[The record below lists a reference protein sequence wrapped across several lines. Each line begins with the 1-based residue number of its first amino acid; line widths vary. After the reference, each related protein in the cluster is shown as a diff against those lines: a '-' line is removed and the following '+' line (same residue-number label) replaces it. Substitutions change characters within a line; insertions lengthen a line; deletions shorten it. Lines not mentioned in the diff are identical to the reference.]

1 MKNKNNK
8 QNLASKTGKIVK
20 IKKGDLVK
28 VVAGKDKGKEGK
40 VEKVNQKHQT
50 VTVLEVNLYKRHIKG
65 NQAGIKAGI
74 YDIPRPLNIA
84 KVALV
89 CPNCKKA
96 TRVGFE
102 MVKETKVRVCRK
114 CKKQI

>member
-1 MKNKNNK
+1 MKNTNH
-8 QNLASKTGKIVK
+8 KIVK

-28 VVAGKDKGKEGK
+28 VVIGKDKGKEGK
-40 VEKVNQKHQT
+40 VEKVNKKNQT

-65 NQAGIKAGI
+65 NQAGVKAGI

-84 KVALV
+84 KVALI
-89 CPNCKKA
+89 CPNCKKV

-102 MVKETKVRVCRK
+102 IEKNTKTRVCKK
-114 CKKQI
+114 CKKSI

>member
-1 MKNKNNK
+1 MIN
-8 QNLASKTGKIVK
+8 KIVK
-20 IKKGDLVK
+20 IKKGDLVR
-28 VVAGKDKGKEGK
+28 VVIGKDKGKEGK
-40 VEKVNQKHQT
+40 VEKVNSKKQT
-50 VTVLEVNLYKRHIKG
+50 VTVLDVNLYKRHIKG
-65 NQAGIKAGI
+65 NQAGVKAGI
-74 YDIPRPLNIA
+74 YDIPRALNVA

-102 MVKETKVRVCRK
+102 IVKESKVRVCKK

>member
-1 MKNKNNK
+1 MKNTNH
-8 QNLASKTGKIVK
+8 KIVK

-28 VVAGKDKGKEGK
+28 VVIGKDKGKEGK
-40 VEKVNQKHQT
+40 VEKVNKKNQT

-65 NQAGIKAGI
+65 NQAGVKAGI

-84 KVALV
+84 KVALI
-89 CPNCKKA
+89 CPNCKKV

-102 MVKETKVRVCRK
+102 IEKNIKTRVCKK
-114 CKKQI
+114 CKKNI